1 MKARGCFDRFA
12 ETASRNRCA
21 GCDHSGNKV
30 YPDNTGSNTGCQI
43 FIFSEAHSHATEQ
56 KLVKDDIDRVIN
68 DIDRIVFIED
78 EVTTGNTI
86 MNIIK
91 IITKE
96 YQEKNKICS
105 CFIVKWN
112 DRRILKNLSG

>member
-1 MKARGCFDRFA
+1 MKQL
-12 ETASRNRCA
+12 
-21 GCDHSGNKV
+21 
-30 YPDNTGSNTGCQI
+30 QI
-43 FIFSEAHSHATEQ
+43 LFFSEAHSHATEQ

-96 YQEKNKICS
+96 YQKKIN
-105 CFIVKWN
+105 IWHPV
-112 DRRILKNLSG
+112 LLPVLSGYTLFPE

>member
-1 MKARGCFDRFA
+1 MIGFA
-12 ETASRNRCA
+12 ETATAIGAQAAITLETKYIQTTRE
-21 GCDHSGNKV
+21 V
-30 YPDNTGSNTGCQI
+30 IPDARYL
-43 FIFSEAHSHATEQ
+43 FFSEAHSHATEQ

-96 YQEKNKICS
+96 YQKKTKFAVASLLNGMTEEYLKIYQDEK
-105 CFIVKWN
+105 
-112 DRRILKNLSG
+112 

>member
-1 MKARGCFDRFA
+1 MKQL
-12 ETASRNRCA
+12 
-21 GCDHSGNKV
+21 
-30 YPDNTGSNTGCQI
+30 QI
-43 FIFSEAHSHATEQ
+43 LFFSEAHSHATEQ

-91 IITKE
+91 IKQKSIRK
-96 YQEKNKICS
+96 K
-105 CFIVKWN
+105 
-112 DRRILKNLSG
+112 KNLQLLHC

>member
-1 MKARGCFDRFA
+1 MIGFA
-12 ETASRNRCA
+12 ETATAIGAQAAITLGTKYIQTTRE
-21 GCDHSGNKV
+21 V
-30 YPDNTGSNTGCQI
+30 IPDARYL
-43 FIFSEAHSHATEQ
+43 FFSEAHSHATEQ

-96 YQEKNKICS
+96 YQKKIKFAVAS
-105 CFIVKWN
+105 VKWN